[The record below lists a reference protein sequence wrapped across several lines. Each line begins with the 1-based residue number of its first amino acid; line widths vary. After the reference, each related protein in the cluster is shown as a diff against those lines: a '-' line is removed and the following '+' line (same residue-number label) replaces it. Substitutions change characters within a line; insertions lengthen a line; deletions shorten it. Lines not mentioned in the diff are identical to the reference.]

1 MNINCEICGESINLA
16 NESDF
21 QAVTC
26 KSCGQRPTQQHIADS
41 LEDPGAVDAIRSGD
55 DSYERGHCCECD
67 MNDSVVQTRDGDLV
81 CSGCGYQHDEYEKC
95 HRCGHNNT
103 SDMFDSG
110 ALGCPVCGHEVEERL
125 RRE

>member
-1 MNINCEICGESINLA
+1 MNINCEHCGESIDLA

-26 KSCGQRPTQQHIADS
+26 GSCGQRPTQQHIAYS
-41 LEDPGAVDAIRSGD
+41 LEDPGAGRAIRDGD

-67 MNDSVVQTRDGDLV
+67 MNDSVVQTRDGDLI
-81 CSGCGYQHDEYEKC
+81 CSNCGYRHGEYEKC

-103 SDMFDSG
+103 GDMSESS